1 MRTLREQMLHKER
14 EVLISAGSE
23 CGWILARMALAL
35 GVSGTTISRKL
46 REHDISQ
53 KSERAKYVGEKHGS
67 LFGVQATIAE
77 VYGTI
82 KV

>member
-1 MRTLREQMLHKER
+1 MRTLREQMQHRER

-23 CGWILARMALAL
+23 CGWILARMAMAL

-46 REHDISQ
+46 REHNINQ
-53 KSERAKYVGEKHGS
+53 KSERARYIGEKHGS
-67 LFGVQATIAE
+67 IFGGQTTIAE